1 MARDD
6 NILVCTECSNQNYI
20 TTKNK
25 RLHPDRMEIKK
36 YCKKC
41 NKMTVHKEK
50 K

>member
-1 MARDD
+1 MRE
-6 NILVCTECSNQNYI
+6 NISYRCTECNNENYI
-20 TTKNK
+20 GEKDK
-25 RLHPDRMEIKK
+25 KKHPERIEIKK